1 MEDLYFIS
9 KSTKTIFGLVKLGGK
24 QQMDF
29 LGIDYGH
36 YSNKELAKSWY
47 TETKRKIVGSKH
59 PKLDEA
65 LEKLEILYKGMIQ
78 GGIKVNCKTFKKWVN
93 VIPFPAGIKLVE
105 AVEVIKK
112 YIEMEAKNEK
122 EIKRAQKEK
131 RVCKTM

>member
-1 MEDLYFIS
+1 MGDLYF
-9 KSTKTIFGLVKLGGK
+9 KNHEARLIFGLAELEGK

-65 LEKLEILYKGMIQ
+65 LEKLEILYKGMI
-78 GGIKVNCKTFKKWVN
+78 
-93 VIPFPAGIKLVE
+93 
-105 AVEVIKK
+105 
-112 YIEMEAKNEK
+112 
-122 EIKRAQKEK
+122 
-131 RVCKTM
+131 